1 MLNTTTHS
9 TPSSQ
14 RYTLANR
21 AAEVEQRLPI
31 TEEARCG
38 LSNLAVGLIG
48 ALVVAAMLLVAHLIL
63 S

>member
-14 RYTLANR
+14 RHTLANR
-21 AAEVEQRLPI
+21 AAEFEQRLPI

-48 ALVVAAMLLVAHLIL
+48 ALVVAAALLVAHLIL